1 MTTEVS
7 QVMLKA
13 INNGFEGNNNLQSG
27 INCMTPNDH
36 ALELATEIALVLEE
50 NKNGPS
56 FFNFMKFAGDLTG
69 LRIARLPVADRI
81 QKEKKTE
88 EEGGFGREYD
98 RDALQTEINAAIDIG
113 FNKIKETSGCY
124 NIRKDV
130 LNVVRQFY
138 SNLLDSKWRSVNPV
152 KVNVGGNKPARK
164 YTDNLRKKKAKKD
177 CANVKG
183 CKVASG
189 SKRTYCRKTKN
200 NTRCVKK
207 SMSKP
212 NTCKKTSRCT
222 VASGSNKTSSRKAH
236 NKTHKKK

>member
-13 INNGFEGNNNLQSG
+13 INNGFEEKTLTSEFV
-27 INCMTPNDH
+27 CATPDSH
-36 ALELATEIALVLEE
+36 AQELATEIALVLEE
-50 NKNGPS
+50 NKNDTS
-56 FFNFMKFAGDLTG
+56 FFNFMKFTGDVAGLLNG
-69 LRIARLPVADRI
+69 PMRMDRI
-81 QKEKKTE
+81 KKETGK
-88 EEGGFGREYD
+88 EEGELGREYNLG
-98 RDALQTEINAAIDIG
+98 ALQTEINEAIDTG

-124 NIRKDV
+124 NKREDV
-130 LNVVRQFY
+130 LNKVKQFY
-138 SNLLDSKWRSVNPV
+138 SNLLNSKWRSVNHGE
-152 KVNVGGNKPARK
+152 VNVGGNKPARK

-212 NTCKKTSRCT
+212 NTCKKTSRCG
-222 VASGSNKTSSRKAH
+222 VASGSNRTYSRKAH

>member
-13 INNGFEGNNNLQSG
+13 INNGFEGNNNLSSDL
-27 INCMTPNDH
+27 NCFTPNDH

-56 FFNFMKFAGDLTG
+56 FFNFMKFTGDVAGLLNGST
-69 LRIARLPVADRI
+69 RMDRI
-81 QKEKKTE
+81 KKETGKE

-98 RDALQTEINAAIDIG
+98 RDALQTEIDAAIDIG
-113 FNKIKETSGCY
+113 FNKIKKTSGCY

-138 SNLLDSKWRSVNPV
+138 SNLLDSKWSSVNRRE
-152 KVNVGGNKPARK
+152 VNVGGNKPARK

-212 NTCKKTSRCT
+212 NTCKKTS
-222 VASGSNKTSSRKAH
+222 SRKAH